1 MAGLLGRRTA
11 AKTALAT
18 IAATCALAFAPPS
31 AAATTTAYDALE
43 GPLVTKI
50 NQLRAGRGLPKLTV
64 ASRLTS
70 AATRHASSMGR
81 NGYFAHDLYT
91 PLRAADWTPF
101 STWIRWYWP
110 GPGYSSWSA
119 GENLFCSTYTPTAR
133 EVVDA
138 WMASPGHRAVL
149 LTRGWRAI
157 GVSVVQNAEWRG
169 FEPCE
174 GSATIVAA
182 EFGRRS

>member
-1 MAGLLGRRTA
+1 MGGALGRRTG
-11 AKTALAT
+11 AKAALAA
-18 IAATCALAFAPPS
+18 IVATCGLAFAAPGS
-31 AAATTTAYDALE
+31 AATTAPYDALE

-50 NQLRAGRGLPKLTV
+50 NQLRAGRGLAKLTV
-64 ASRLTS
+64 APRLTS
-70 AATRHASSMGR
+70 AANRHANSMG
-81 NGYFAHDLYT
+81 NTGYFSHDLYT

-101 STWIRWYWP
+101 STWVRWYWP

-138 WMASPGHRAVL
+138 WMASPGHRAIL
-149 LTRGWRAI
+149 LTRGWRNI
-157 GVSVVQNAEWRG
+157 GVSVVQNSDWRG

-174 GSATIVAA
+174 GDATIVAA